1 MPGMPDNTTSP
12 PDCSK
17 SPSNYTPRDVTVE
30 VISTPWDHPH
40 GVQLRQAQRLE
51 ITSLGGIDPG
61 TPPTAADV
69 TVYIVAYDQMEG
81 VPVGC
86 GGLRP
91 LISKSGD
98 LRDAAEIKRMFVE
111 RSHRGRVGSGGQ
123 SIAAMI
129 LSALEEA
136 ALQMGLRMLK
146 LETGEFLEQARA
158 FYERHGFTECTAF
171 GAYTNSTN
179 SVFYEKSIAACA

>member
-1 MPGMPDNTTSP
+1 MPGMPENTTSP

-17 SPSNYTPRDVTVE
+17 SHSNYRPRDATVH

-61 TPPTAADV
+61 TPPTAGYV
-69 TVYIVAYDQMEG
+69 TVYVVAYDQG

-91 LISKSGD
+91 LLPKTGD
-98 LRDAAEIKRMFVE
+98 LHNAAEIKRMFVE
-111 RSHRGRVGSGGQ
+111 RSHRGRIGSGQ
-123 SIAAMI
+123 SVAAII
-129 LSALEEA
+129 LFALEEA
-136 ALQMGLRMLK
+136 ALQMGLQMLK
-146 LETGEFLEQARA
+146 LETGEFLKQARA
-158 FYERHGFTECTAF
+158 FYERHGFKECAAF

-179 SVFYEKSIAACA
+179 SVFYEKSIAAYV